1 MSDSDHS
8 SSEAAAP
15 ARSASS
21 TPLYLLAALIGAV
34 AIFALLLIFGS
45 PDKPPALK
53 PADIFQSPS
62 APAAVVAEPEPAI
75 KEPTPV
81 MSEVTKP
88 EPEPRPIETKS
99 QPVDNAIIPADHSG
113 PPWTLNLMSL
123 SNLNNKPEHL
133 DEITA
138 LGYTPEVVEV
148 NIDGRHWLRL
158 RIKGFAT
165 IAAARKAGEQFIDN
179 KEYRTLWV
187 GGY

>member
-1 MSDSDHS
+1 MSDSDRS
-8 SSEAAAP
+8 SSEAAP
-15 ARSASS
+15 ARSVSS

-34 AIFALLLIFGS
+34 AIFALLLMFGS
-45 PDKPPALK
+45 PDKPTALK
-53 PADIFQSPS
+53 PADIFQPS
-62 APAAVVAEPEPAI
+62 APAAVVAEPERASKKPA
-75 KEPTPV
+75 PV
-81 MSEVTKP
+81 SGVTKP
-88 EPEPRPIETKS
+88 EAEPRPIETKL

-123 SNLNNKPEHL
+123 SNLNGKPEHL